1 MGNCVEVLSRQ
12 REEEGTTTT
21 TTTTSTRE
29 MEEKEKKGG
38 MRIKVVL
45 RKEELEW
52 LTEQIK
58 EKGGKGL
65 EELLEEIER
74 GRREKLENYC
84 SIQYSSVSWKPS
96 LESIMECPE
105 IPDHMFR

>member
-12 REEEGTTTT
+12 REEDGT

-29 MEEKEKKGG
+29 MEEREKKGG

-58 EKGGKGL
+58 EKGGKCL

-74 GRREKLENYC
+74 GRREKTVMNC
-84 SIQYSSVSWKPS
+84 SIQYNVSWKPS